1 MNSQMHWDPFT
12 DLQNTMD
19 RLFDQGFSRP
29 WRLMERESSHSAF
42 PVDIWETE
50 NEVHLQAALP
60 GVRPEDVNIS
70 TAGEVVTIKAEPQ
83 ATGSSSDSTYHVRE
97 LTSGPFSRSFTLAVP
112 IDADKAD
119 AKFEYGMLHLIL
131 PKAEYLRPRQIKV
144 SGATNGHRALSS

>member
-29 WRLMERESSHSAF
+29 WRLMERENSHSSF
-42 PVDIWETE
+42 PVNIWETE

-60 GVRPEDVNIS
+60 GVRPDDVNIS

-83 ATGSSSDSTYHVRE
+83 STESSSDSTYHLRE
-97 LTSGPFSRSFTLAVP
+97 LSSGPFSRSFTLSVP

-119 AKFEYGMLHLIL
+119 AKFEYGMLHLTL

-144 SGATNGHRALSS
+144 SGSTNGSQSLLS

>member
-1 MNSQMHWDPFT
+1 MNSQMRWDPFT

-29 WRLMERESSHSAF
+29 WRLMERESNHSSF
-42 PVDIWETE
+42 PVNIWETE

-60 GVRPEDVNIS
+60 GVRPEDVNIA

-83 ATGSSSDSTYHVRE
+83 SDGSSESTYHLSE
-97 LTSGPFSRSFTLAVP
+97 IPSGPFSRSFTLSVP
-112 IDADKAD
+112 IDADKAE
-119 AKFEYGMLHLIL
+119 ARYEHGMLYLTL

-144 SGATNGHRALSS
+144 SGTNDHPLIS